1 MSVSMPSTPTPKQ
14 ASERAASFASRVLLS
29 STWMRA
35 MALVIAAIGVM
46 LLQWAAPQ
54 SLNAWNDRLTSRTWS
69 LADSTTQEQRVV
81 VVDIDEKSVQALG
94 PWPWPRERVAQL
106 LNALDNQGVGLK
118 VVDVLFDGQQ
128 AQDAVLSQALQQG
141 SPSVIAQVFSLNSE
155 PQVRTGTL
163 SGALAQIP
171 GEQVCAQGATSAYGY
186 LSPSASLLT
195 ASTGPAV
202 GHITPTVD
210 ADGAVRRVPALV
222 CFEGKAYPALV
233 VSALSAATGTAPQ
246 WVHTS
251 GFLGDTHTL
260 HLGDMHLPTNA
271 RGELMVSYRVPRNG
285 FISVSAVD
293 VLAGKVPEG
302 LLKNVW
308 ALVGSTAM
316 GAGDAVVTPQ
326 GGAVG
331 GIEVHAQLLSA
342 ALDNRTPVAP
352 AWSHVWVLLSALA
365 SVLVLLGMLL
375 WRRKAAAVV
384 VPLAM
389 LVNLVGVFAVHAY
402 ALLVQHQ
409 VLAWGVPAIFVV
421 LSSALVLVAEMLRVR
436 FERERLFHNLSSYLP
451 VGAARK
457 VAFEGPSAQVQAQ
470 RQDATVMFVDLRN
483 FSAYCEGRTP
493 EDSATV
499 LHLFYT
505 TIDRIVSQ
513 HGGEIEQMVGDGIMA
528 VWNGSTP
535 CDQHAAKAVGAAV
548 QIWQEGV
555 AQLPRVS
562 SRKTPP
568 LDLGIGIETGP
579 VMVGSFGPA
588 HRRVH
593 TVLGETVTIASRLEG
608 LTADLAY
615 PILMGPE
622 VVQQSGTDQ
631 AKPLGDFLLA
641 GLTQPRKVHALPVP
655 YDANHLHLAFS
666 AEQDKAMAF

>member
-1 MSVSMPSTPTPKQ
+1 MSVSMTSTPTPKQ
-14 ASERAASFASRVLLS
+14 AADRAASFASRVLLS

-35 MALVIAAIGVM
+35 MALVIAAIGVI
-46 LLQWAAPQ
+46 LFQWAAPQ

-69 LADSTTQEQRVV
+69 LTDSATQEQRVV

-106 LNALDNQGVGLK
+106 LNALDDQGVGLK

-128 AQDAVLSQALQQG
+128 AQDAVLKQALQQG
-141 SPSVIAQVFSLNSE
+141 SPSVIAQVFSLNPE
-155 PQVRTGTL
+155 PKVRTGTL
-163 SGALAQIP
+163 SGALAQAQS
-171 GEQVCAQGATSAYGY
+171 EQVCAQGATSAYGY
-186 LSPSASLLT
+186 LSPSASLLG
-195 ASTGPAV
+195 AAGPAV

-233 VSALSAATGTAPQ
+233 VSALSAATGTVPQ
-246 WVHTS
+246 WVHTA
-251 GFLGDTHTL
+251 GFLGNTHSL
-260 HLGDMHLPTNA
+260 HLGDMRLPTND

-285 FISVSAVD
+285 FISISAVD
-293 VLAGKVPEG
+293 VLSGKVPEG

-352 AWSHVWVLLSALA
+352 AWSALWVVVSALVSA
-365 SVLVLLGMLL
+365 LVLLGMLL
-375 WRRKAAAVV
+375 WRRKAAAVL

-402 ALLVQHQ
+402 ALLVHQQ

-470 RQDATVMFVDLRN
+470 RQNATVMFIDLRN

-513 HGGEIEQMVGDGIMA
+513 HGGEVEQMVGDGIMA

-535 CDQHAAKAVGAAV
+535 CEQHAAKAVGAAI

-555 AQLPRVS
+555 AQLPRVA

-641 GLTQPRKVHALPVP
+641 GLSQPRKVHALPVP